1 MKLGKKLLAIVL
13 VLGMTLGLTACGG
26 GSDKSKAGNSKT
38 DIEISLWS
46 AGLGEDWI
54 KNMIAAFEKENP
66 EYHVTYTAT
75 ADSASAISAY
85 GLEESDTVD
94 LYMAVRTYDTRFAE
108 PLNDILEAKAYG
120 DSKTLKEKFNENY
133 LEFEQSADG
142 NYYALTYGGG
152 VMSIVYSKE
161 IFKEAGVKNLPR
173 TTDELTAVCDKIYR
187 AGYTPLAHFTRGGYW
202 DFISEVWFS
211 QADGMDYYLNNFYA
225 CTDEKGNSPSKEVL
239 TSKDGRYDVLKAYE
253 QFITPEY
260 VMDGSNTT
268 DHVVVQTK
276 FLDGQAAMMIN
287 GSWLANEMKT
297 TGSMDGFAM
306 MRLPVI
312 SSITDRLET
321 VKSDTVLRLLI
332 SAIDSVTDGEKQLS
346 DYQSGDGYV
355 VDGNQISAAD
365 WDVVAEARNTT
376 AANFSG
382 ESAFIPTYS
391 NAKEGAKEFLKF
403 MYSDKGYKIY
413 TDTLHITL
421 PLSFAD
427 AQLDTTSWNGY
438 EQNLYEISETATA
451 FASYYIAGKHKI
463 YTDGGASSFVGLD
476 YISGL
481 CSKNSGDR
489 ITADKAWNE
498 IVKTIEDNY
507 ENNWL
512 ANIK

>member
-1 MKLGKKLLAIVL
+1 MKLGKRSLAIL
-13 VLGMTLGLTACGG
+13 LSLGMVFGLTACGG
-26 GSDKSKAGNSKT
+26 GGEKAKVGNSKT
-38 DIEISLWS
+38 DIEIRLWS

-54 KNMIAAFEKENP
+54 KNMIEGFEKENP
-66 EYHVTYTAT
+66 EYNVTYSAA
-75 ADSASAISAY
+75 ADGDSILASY
-85 GLEESDTVD
+85 GLEESDTID
-94 LYMAVRTYDTRFAE
+94 LYMTVRSYDTRYAE
-108 PLNDILEAKAYG
+108 PLNDVLESTAYG

-133 LEFEQSADG
+133 LEFEKSADG

-152 VMSIVYSKE
+152 IMSLVYNEK
-161 IFKEAGVKNLPR
+161 IFKEAGVTTLPR

-187 AGYTPLAHFTRGGYW
+187 AGYAPLAHFTKGGYW
-202 DFISEVWFS
+202 DFVSEVWFA
-211 QADGMDYYLNNFYA
+211 QASGMDYYLNNFYA
-225 CTDEKGNSPSKEVL
+225 CTDENGNSPSKDAL
-239 TSKDGRYDVLKAYE
+239 LKKDGRYDVLKAYE

-260 VMDGSNTT
+260 IMDGSNTT

-276 FLDGQAAMMIN
+276 LLDGRAAMMVN

-297 TGSMDGFAM
+297 TGSTDGFAM
-306 MRLPVI
+306 MKLPVI
-312 SSITDRLET
+312 SSIRNRLET

-346 DYQSGDGYV
+346 DYQSGEGYV

-365 WDVVAEARNTT
+365 WDIVAEARNTV
-376 AANFSG
+376 AANYSG

-413 TDTLHITL
+413 TDTLHLTL
-421 PLSFAD
+421 PLTFAD
-427 AQLDTTSWNGY
+427 SELDTASWNGY
-438 EQNLYEISETATA
+438 EQNLYDISQTATG
-451 FASYYIAGKHKI
+451 FASYYIAGKHRI
-463 YTDGGASSFVGLD
+463 FTDGGASSFVGSD
-476 YISGL
+476 YIAGL

-489 ITADKAWNE
+489 ITADKAWGQITE
-498 IVKTIEDNY
+498 SIENNY

>member
-1 MKLGKKLLAIVL
+1 MKLGKRSLAILL
-13 VLGMTLGLTACGG
+13 VLAMVLGLVACGG
-26 GSDKSKAGNSKT
+26 EGKKEVGNSKT
-38 DIEISLWS
+38 DIEIRLWS
-46 AGLGEDWI
+46 AGLGEEWI
-54 KNMIAAFEKENP
+54 QKMIEAFEKENP
-66 EYHVTYTAT
+66 EYNVTYSAT
-75 ADSASAISAY
+75 ADGDSVISSY
-85 GLEESDTVD
+85 GLEESDTID
-94 LYMAVRTYDTRFAE
+94 LYMAVRSYDTRYAE
-108 PLNDILEAKAYG
+108 PLNDVLESAVYG
-120 DSKTLKEKFNENY
+120 DSKPLKEKFSENY

-152 VMSIVYSKE
+152 IMSLVYNKE
-161 IFKEAGVKNLPR
+161 IFEKAGVTQVPR
-173 TTDELTAVCDKIYR
+173 TTDELTVACDKIYR
-187 AGYTPLAHFTRGGYW
+187 AGYKPLAHFTKGGYW
-202 DFISEVWFS
+202 DFISEVWFA

-225 CTDEKGNSPSKEVL
+225 CTDEKGNSPSKDAL
-239 TSKDGRYDVLKAYE
+239 TNKDGRYDVLKAYE
-253 QFITPEY
+253 KFITPEY
-260 VMDGSNTT
+260 IMDGSNTT

-276 FLDGQAAMMIN
+276 FLDGQAAMMVN

-297 TGSMDGFAM
+297 TGSTEGFEM

-355 VDGNQISAAD
+355 VDGNQISASDWEIVAD
-365 WDVVAEARNTT
+365 ARNTV
-376 AANFSG
+376 AANYSG

-421 PLSFAD
+421 PLEFAD
-427 AQLDTTSWNGY
+427 AELDTSSWNAY
-438 EQNLYEISETATA
+438 EQNLYEISQTATS
-451 FASYYIAGKHKI
+451 FASYYIAGKHRI
-463 YTDGGASSFVGLD
+463 FTDGGASSFVGTE
-476 YISGL
+476 YIAGL

-489 ITADKAWNE
+489 ITADKAWE
-498 IVKTIEDNY
+498 QIMESIENNY